1 MCLECASGFHNLCE
15 EGGCNG
21 CHATQEVPGIAGLD
35 LTDSGFRPIESGPS
49 GKGKGQDSGSGQQE
63 SRSGSRR
70 RTSDR
75 TKNDQQLKDPHSTGR
90 KRAVTL
96 HGHADPT
103 QPCEWQG
110 KANCGG
116 GHFPILGCMSGV
128 QENLHHGPD
137 KNTLNNERSNIHKIC
152 SQCHNR
158 WHTLNDPGYEP
169 DGHHESHSPREPER
183 ADVLEDNKRWQNRTV
198 KRAPKE

>member
-15 EGGCNG
+15 GGGCKE
-21 CHATQEVPGIAGLD
+21 CHATQEGQSIAGLN
-35 LTDSGFRPIESGPS
+35 LTEGGFRPVGDSLSREESETESGF
-49 GKGKGQDSGSGQQE
+49 GQQE
-63 SRSGSRR
+63 SQSGLRR
-70 RTSDR
+70 RTKER
-75 TKNDQQLKDPHSTGR
+75 TKNDINLKDPHSTGR

-96 HGHADPT
+96 HGHADPS

-116 GHFPILGCMSGV
+116 GRFPILGCLSGV

-158 WHTLNDPGYEP
+158 WHTLNDPDYQW
-169 DGHHESHSPREPER
+169 DGVHEHHAPREPEI
-183 ADVLEDNKRWQNRTV
+183 ADVKEDNKRWRNRIV

>member
-1 MCLECASGFHNLCE
+1 MTQCLECASGFHPLCE
-15 EGGCNG
+15 RGGCEL
-21 CHATQEVPGIAGLD
+21 CHETQE
-35 LTDSGFRPIESGPS
+35 GPS
-49 GKGKGQDSGSGQQE
+49 GADVATLSDEDLSAGGF
-63 SRSGSRR
+63 RR
-70 RTSDR
+70 VSLGEKTGADRKRTRER

-96 HGHADPT
+96 HGHADST

-116 GHFPILGCMSGV
+116 GRFPILGCVSGV

>member
-1 MCLECASGFHNLCE
+1 MARCLECAGDFHNLCE
-15 EGGCNG
+15 RGGCSNCHEIQEGPNG
-21 CHATQEVPGIAGLD
+21 ADVETLSDEDLSAG
-35 LTDSGFRPIESGPS
+35 GFRRLSPDERKTGA
-49 GKGKGQDSGSGQQE
+49 D
-63 SRSGSRR
+63 RR
-70 RTSDR
+70 RTSER
-75 TKNDQQLKDPHSTGR
+75 TKNDRQLKDPHSTGR

-116 GHFPILGCMSGV
+116 GRFPILGCVAGV

-137 KNTLNNERSNIHKIC
+137 KNTLNNERTNIHKIC

-158 WHTLNDPGYEP
+158 WHTLNDVDYEW
-169 DGHHESHSPREPER
+169 DGVHEPHSPREPER

>member
-1 MCLECASGFHNLCE
+1 MAQCLECAGGFHSLCE
-15 EGGCNG
+15 GGGCES
-21 CHATQEVPGIAGLD
+21 CHAPQGIGAAALAGID
-35 LTDSGFRPIESGPS
+35 LSDSGFREVKDGDLTAGGRPR
-49 GKGKGQDSGSGQQE
+49 K
-63 SRSGSRR
+63 
-70 RTSDR
+70 RTSER

-96 HGHADPT
+96 HGHADPS

-116 GHFPILGCMSGV
+116 GRFPILGCMSGT

-137 KNTLNNERSNIHKIC
+137 KNTLNNERTNIHKIC

-158 WHTLNDPGYEP
+158 WHTLNDPDYEW
-169 DGHHESHSPREPER
+169 DGVHEHHAPREPEI
-183 ADVLEDNKRWQNRTV
+183 ADVKEDNRRWQNRTV
-198 KRAPKE
+198 NRAPKE

>member
-1 MCLECASGFHNLCE
+1 MAACLECAGGFHQLCE
-15 EGGCNG
+15 NGGCKG
-21 CHATQEVPGIAGLD
+21 CHATQEAQTSED
-35 LTDSGFRPIESGPS
+35 LALEDGGFRAVTEDELT
-49 GKGKGQDSGSGQQE
+49 KGGRLAK
-63 SRSGSRR
+63 R
-70 RTSDR
+70 RTKDR
-75 TKNDQQLKDPHSTGR
+75 TKNDLTLKDPHSTGR

-116 GHFPILGCMSGV
+116 GRFPILGCDSGV

-137 KNTLNNERSNIHKIC
+137 KNTLNNERQNIHKIC

-158 WHTLNDPGYEP
+158 WHTLNDPDYQW
-169 DGHHESHSPREPER
+169 DGVHEHHAPRDITIE
-183 ADVLEDNKRWQNRTV
+183 DVKEDNTRWANRQV

>member
-1 MCLECASGFHNLCE
+1 MCIECASGFHKLCE
-15 EGGCNG
+15 GGGCES
-21 CHATQEVPGIAGLD
+21 CHAEPQVVAGID
-35 LTDSGFRPIESGPS
+35 LSDSGFRSVGN
-49 GKGKGQDSGSGQQE
+49 GDLTTGSHP
-63 SRSGSRR
+63 RK
-70 RTSDR
+70 RTSER

>member
-1 MCLECASGFHNLCE
+1 MGQCLECAEGFHNICE
-15 EGGCNG
+15 GGGCNT
-21 CHATQEVPGIAGLD
+21 CHEPESIAVAGISLEG
-35 LTDSGFRPIESGPS
+35 SGFVAVED
-49 GKGKGQDSGSGQQE
+49 KGQTEGGH
-63 SRSGSRR
+63 RR
-70 RTSDR
+70 RTSER
-75 TKNDQQLKDPHSTGR
+75 TKNDTQLKDPHSTGR

-116 GHFPILGCMSGV
+116 GRFPILGCMSGV

-158 WHTLNDPGYEP
+158 WHTLNDPDYEW
-169 DGHHESHSPREPER
+169 DGVHEHHAPREPEI
-183 ADVLEDNKRWQNRTV
+183 ADVKEDNKRWQNRTV